1 MALAA
6 ASIALAACKKQPPPP
21 PPIRPVLS
29 ILVAPYVERTYG
41 FTGSVEARYR
51 INLGFRV
58 LGRLISREVE
68 VGDRVKAGDQL
79 ASIEAL
85 ALELAVRSA
94 IADVSSARAQV
105 MNTSGAEARQQT
117 LLDRNVVAQSQFD
130 SARQAQD
137 TALASVRR
145 AEANLDK
152 ASKQL
157 TYARLRAE
165 MDGVVTAVGAQV
177 GQVVAS
183 GQPVVTVARPDI
195 REAAVDVPEE
205 VARDLKPGTA
215 FDVALQLD
223 PSVHIAG
230 EVREVGPLADAATRT
245 RHVLIS
251 LPGAA
256 DVFRLGTTITARLTV
271 PSAPSI
277 ELPRA
282 ALLVKGDKNF
292 VWIVDPATTAV
303 TAREIMVAPAPRD
316 DGAVQVT
323 GGLAAGARVVIA
335 GVHDLTEGQR
345 VRVPGSPAP

>member
-1 MALAA
+1 MD
-6 ASIALAACKKQPPPP
+6 ASSC
-21 PPIRPVLS
+21 RELS
-29 ILVAPYVERTYG
+29 
-41 FTGSVEARYR
+41 
-51 INLGFRV
+51 
-58 LGRLISREVE
+58 LI
-68 VGDRVKAGDQL
+68 
-79 ASIEAL
+79 
-85 ALELAVRSA
+85 
-94 IADVSSARAQV
+94 
-105 MNTSGAEARQQT
+105 
-117 LLDRNVVAQSQFD
+117 

-177 GQVVAS
+177 GQVVAT
-183 GQPVVTVARPDI
+183 GQSVVTVARPDI

-223 PSVHIAG
+223 PSVHMAG

-251 LPGAA
+251 LPWAA

-282 ALLVKGDKNF
+282 ALLAKGDLNF
-292 VWIVDPATTAV
+292 VWIVDPATSAV
-303 TAREIMVAPAPRD
+303 TAREITVSPRD
-316 DGAVQVT
+316 DEAVISRAVGGTVQVT
-323 GGLAAGARVVIA
+323 GGLVAGARVVIA